1 MAHVFPKSV
10 ALKRRTVR
18 ALWIAAAAAA
28 AAAAVVVVL
37 LLAGGGERVS
47 APDEPGRAAQTLN
60 PAGGIR
66 YDGGPDEGTRGV
78 VSPRTVEPTQGIR
91 YDGGPEEGT
100 ADIAAPAAG
109 ADSGLP
115 GRGLTTDW

>member
-1 MAHVFPKSV
+1 MAHVFHRQPVPV
-10 ALKRRTVR
+10 AVT
-18 ALWIAAAAAA
+18 AAAAFAV
-28 AAAAVVVVL
+28 AAVVVVL

-47 APDEPGRAAQTLN
+47 TPNQHGPAAQTLN

-78 VSPRTVEPTQGIR
+78 APARAVVPAQGTR

-100 ADIAAPAAG
+100 ADLAAPDESALRG
-109 ADSGLP
+109 PGL
-115 GRGLTTDW
+115 RTD